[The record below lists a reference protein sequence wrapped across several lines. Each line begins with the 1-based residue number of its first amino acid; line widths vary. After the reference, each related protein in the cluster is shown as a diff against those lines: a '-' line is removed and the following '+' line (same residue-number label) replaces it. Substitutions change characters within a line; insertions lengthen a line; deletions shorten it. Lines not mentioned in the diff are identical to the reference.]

1 MTVSPTTHLA
11 FWLRRHGWP
20 AAVGLL
26 LMACIWPLAHFGAD
40 ATRAEARALQQAQ
53 VAERERKARQPDP
66 GVGLA
71 TRQAEFEAS
80 LPQAAGALQAVRHL
94 HRSAA
99 EHHVLLSTG
108 EYRLVSE
115 PGGRLQRY
123 QITLPAVGTYPDLR
137 AWMADVLNE
146 IPTVALDELSLK
158 RNAVGEP
165 LVQARLRWS
174 FYLKAP

>member
-1 MTVSPTTHLA
+1 MKVSPTTHLA
-11 FWLRRHGWP
+11 FLLHRHGWP

-40 ATRAEARALQQAQ
+40 AARTEALALQQAQ
-53 VAERERKARQPDP
+53 VAERARQARQPDP
-66 GVGLA
+66 KLDLA
-71 TRQAEFEAS
+71 TRQAEFEAG
-80 LPQAAGALQAVRHL
+80 LPQAAGALQAVRHI
-94 HRSAA
+94 HRSAT
-99 EHHVLLSTG
+99 EHDVVLSTG

-123 QITLPAVGTYPDLR
+123 QITLPAVGTYTDVR

-146 IPTVALDELSLK
+146 LPTVALDELSIK